1 MDEMMKVYEPKTLIY
16 DPYSNSRFKAHT
28 NVVDELK
35 KFDEE
40 LKARSN
46 LEKRPQIHE
55 EESKW
60 KFFFDAEVWKEVF
73 HENAVREQELDKK
86 HPWVEIL
93 HRWATVLCAGLLCIA
108 LVFWAINAYAEHTA
122 EEYGKTVAAQKDDE
136 HQAYIDQQEAD
147 RRAAEESL
155 EKLMIA
161 NATIK
166 AKCGYGSR
174 NFKEKYNYGDA
185 DFQTLYQCIDN
196 RLKNGM
202 YAGMTIE
209 EIVFQE
215 GQFIASYDTNP
226 SEDYYFNLAMKS
238 ERLKHEREINNL
250 PEPVGS
256 DYVYAIYTEHGIY
269 LANDPKAPAYTW
281 WRYSE

>member
-1 MDEMMKVYEPKTLIY
+1 MDENIRIY
-16 DPYSNSRFKAHT
+16 APNKFED
-28 NVVDELK
+28 VVK
-35 KFDEE
+35 
-40 LKARSN
+40 RI
-46 LEKRPQIHE
+46 EKYDHE
-55 EESKW
+55 TKQASESKW
-60 KFFFDAEVWKEVF
+60 KYFFDWKVWKEVI
-73 HENAVREQELDKK
+73 HENAEREQALDKK

-93 HRWATVLCAGLLCIA
+93 HRWVTLLCCVLLAMA
-108 LVFWAINAYAEHTA
+108 LGLWAINTYAEHTA
-122 EEYGKTVAAQKDDE
+122 EEYGKTVADQKDQE

-147 RRAAEESL
+147 KKAAEESL

-161 NATIK
+161 NATVK

-196 RLKNGM
+196 RMKNGM

-226 SEDYYFNLAMKS
+226 PDKYYFDLAMKS
-238 ERLKHEREINNL
+238 ERLKHEREVNGL

-256 DYVYAIYTEHGIY
+256 DYVYAIYTPHGIF
-269 LANDPKAPAYTW
+269 LANDPDAPAYTYW
-281 WRYSE
+281 HYSE